1 MKKIIKDNF
10 IAISIYFSLLV
21 CAGVWLL
28 SDGKVQIH
36 QSIND
41 YVGNPYLDYFFKYI
55 TYLGDGIS
63 TILIIIIMLFIHLKK
78 SIYILLSYVSSALI
92 TSTIKNF
99 IYLNTCRPAFCFQ
112 YYAGLPLKVID
123 GVKLNSFNS
132 FPSGHST
139 TAFAVFISFMLLS
152 KNKFYKLFLF
162 CLALITAFSRTY
174 LSQHW
179 LVDVYFGSIIGFVFA
194 VIFYLFFYLRNNSYR
209 LNTGILNLVK
219 KEPNV

>member
-10 IAISIYFSLLV
+10 STISIYFLLLV
-21 CAGVWLL
+21 CAGGWLL
-28 SDGKVQIH
+28 NDGKVQIH

-55 TYLGDGIS
+55 THLGDGIS
-63 TILIIIIMLFIHLKK
+63 AILIIIIMLFIHIKK

-92 TSTIKNF
+92 TSIIKNF

-112 YYAGLPLKVID
+112 YYAGLPLKVIE

-132 FPSGHST
+132 FPSGHAT
-139 TAFAVFISFMLLS
+139 TAFAIFISFMLLS
-152 KNKFYKLFLF
+152 KHNFYKLLWF

-194 VIFYLFFYLRNNSYR
+194 VIFYLFFYLRNKSYN
-209 LNTGILNLVK
+209 LNNGILNLVE
-219 KEPNV
+219 KERNV